1 MAGVLYDPT
10 KPMPLIQMVN
20 SPLWQG
26 VKPTVGQRNN
36 NPGNLRS
43 FDDFQG
49 KTGQGKGG
57 YDIYDT
63 MDNGARALAR
73 DLHTK
78 SKRGVRTVRELMTGY
93 APPSDNNPTGS
104 YIDYVANDLGVD
116 PDQEIDIANMRPKL
130 MRSITKFENKNR
142 DILSDDM
149 IAQAIAA
156 ADGKPVNE
164 GTGPMNW
171 MQGYYQD
178 GAGQAVAPTAQTAA
192 PPPPA
197 LANIPPQNNQ
207 TLPPQDDDGY
217 GAMRLLN
224 FTEAQIAEAKRR
236 GVPAEFYTAQAGLNN
251 GVLAEPNANLDPEAD
266 VSLRGPTRPSAGMVL
281 ASDNDPSFSLI
292 SEAQAA
298 TLDDVIAR
306 QGDTRQA
313 FQDQYTAT
321 TSPALTMPSNETQSQ
336 GILANPGYTNNTRS
350 QTPLSITPPN
360 QGIDFAERMVRMGA
374 AGLGA
379 MDKGPAAQMAA
390 MGREDAAINDM
401 QRASL
406 EKYRLAELKAKK
418 GKTNAAPQQS
428 PYTGV
433 VLDTIDTIFA
443 QVEEGGNDMLWP
455 FDNVTGGIGKALSY
469 IPGSPAHDVA
479 SNIDTIVSSIG
490 FDRLQKMRDD
500 SPTGG
505 ALGAISEKELALLN
519 SALGSL
525 RQSQSREQFLKNLRR
540 VKTHYQA
547 SVQAIREQQIEYAR
561 INGLPV
567 PAMTVSG
574 QAAAGN
580 QAASSNLDAAR
591 AIISQR

>member
-20 SPLWQG
+20 SPQWIG

-43 FDDFQG
+43 FDAFQG

-63 MDNGARALAR
+63 LDNGARALAR

-78 SKRGVRTVRELMTGY
+78 SKRGVKTVRDLMTGY

-156 ADGKPVNE
+156 ADGESPDMPNQQMPPGGYPSIAGPLADGNLSIKDLTDQANRAIAPDGFYADQIPLVDMQRLGVNPYPVAAS
-164 GTGPMNW
+164 
-171 MQGYYQD
+171 D
-178 GAGQAVAPTAQTAA
+178 G
-192 PPPPA
+192 PA
-197 LANIPPQNNQ
+197 L
-207 TLPPQDDDGY
+207 T
-217 GAMRLLN
+217 
-224 FTEAQIAEAKRR
+224 F
-236 GVPAEFYTAQAGLNN
+236 
-251 GVLAEPNANLDPEAD
+251 
-266 VSLRGPTRPSAGMVL
+266 
-281 ASDNDPSFSLI
+281 
-292 SEAQAA
+292 
-298 TLDDVIAR
+298 DDVMAR
-306 QGDTRQA
+306 QGNARQS
-313 FQDQYTAT
+313 FQDQYTAAT
-321 TSPALTMPSNETQSQ
+321 NPALTMPGDDTP
-336 GILANPGYTNNTRS
+336 GILANAGNYTNNTRS

-360 QGIDFAERMVRMGA
+360 QNIDFAERMVRMGA

-379 MDKGPAAQMAA
+379 MNKGPAAQMAA
-390 MGREDAAINDM
+390 MGMESANIDDM

-418 GKTNAAPQQS
+418 GKTNAVPQQS

-455 FDNVTGGIGKALSY
+455 FDNVTGGIGKAMSY

-490 FDRLQKMRDD
+490 FERLQKMRDD

-540 VKTHYQA
+540 VKDHYQA

-561 INGLPV
+561 INGLPI

>member
-43 FDDFQG
+43 FDAFQG

-63 MDNGARALAR
+63 LDNGARALAR

-78 SKRGVRTVRELMTGY
+78 SKRGVKTVRELMTGY
-93 APPSDNNPTGS
+93 APPSDNNPTDS
-104 YIDYVANDLGVD
+104 YIDYVAKDLGVN
-116 PDQEIDIANMRPKL
+116 PDQEIDIASMRPKL

-149 IAQAIAA
+149 IAQAIAS
-156 ADGKPVNE
+156 ADGESTDMPNQQKPP
-164 GTGPMNW
+164 GGYPSIAGPLADGQVTWSDFTDQANRFIAPD
-171 MQGYYQD
+171 GYYADQIPLVDMHRLGVNPYPVAEYD
-178 GAGQAVAPTAQTAA
+178 G
-192 PPPPA
+192 PA
-197 LANIPPQNNQ
+197 L
-207 TLPPQDDDGY
+207 TFDD
-217 GAMRLLN
+217 AM
-224 FTEAQIAEAKRR
+224 
-236 GVPAEFYTAQAGLNN
+236 
-251 GVLAEPNANLDPEAD
+251 
-266 VSLRGPTRPSAGMVL
+266 
-281 ASDNDPSFSLI
+281 
-292 SEAQAA
+292 
-298 TLDDVIAR
+298 AR
-306 QGDTRQA
+306 QGDARQA
-313 FQDQYTAT
+313 FQNQYTAAN
-321 TSPALTMPSNETQSQ
+321 PALTMPGGDTQTSP
-336 GILANPGYTNNTRS
+336 GILANAGNFTNNTRS
-350 QTPLSITPPN
+350 QTPLSLTPPN

-379 MDKGPAAQMAA
+379 MDRGPAAQMAA
-390 MGREDAAINDM
+390 MGMESANIDDM

-418 GKTNAAPQQS
+418 GKTNVAPQQS

-443 QVEEGGNDMLWP
+443 QVEEGDNDTFWP
-455 FDNVTGGIGKALSY
+455 FDNVTGGIGTAMSY

-490 FDRLQKMRDD
+490 FERLQKMRDE

-505 ALGAISEKELALLN
+505 ALGSISEKELALLN

-525 RQSQSREQFLKNLRR
+525 RQSQSSKQFLKNLRR
-540 VKTHYQA
+540 VRTHYEA
-547 SVQAIREQQIEYAR
+547 SVKAIREQQIEYAR
-561 INGLPV
+561 MNGLPV

-580 QAASSNLDAAR
+580 QAASSNLAAAR

>member
-78 SKRGVRTVRELMTGY
+78 SKRGVKTVRELMTGY

-156 ADGKPVNE
+156 ADGESPDMPYDKVPPGGHPSISGPLADGRLSLKDATDQANRFLAPDGFYADQIPLVDMERLKANPYPVAE
-164 GTGPMNW
+164 
-171 MQGYYQD
+171 YD
-178 GAGQAVAPTAQTAA
+178 GA
-192 PPPPA
+192 PA
-197 LANIPPQNNQ
+197 
-207 TLPPQDDDGY
+207 T
-217 GAMRLLN
+217 
-224 FTEAQIAEAKRR
+224 F
-236 GVPAEFYTAQAGLNN
+236 
-251 GVLAEPNANLDPEAD
+251 
-266 VSLRGPTRPSAGMVL
+266 
-281 ASDNDPSFSLI
+281 
-292 SEAQAA
+292 
-298 TLDDVIAR
+298 DDVMAR
-306 QGDTRQA
+306 QGDARQA
-313 FQDQYTAT
+313 FQDQYTAAT
-321 TSPALTMPSNETQSQ
+321 NPALTMPSNETQSQ

-360 QGIDFAERMVRMGA
+360 QNIDFAERMVRMGA

-443 QVEEGGNDMLWP
+443 QVEEGGNDTFWP
-455 FDNVTGGIGKALSY
+455 FDNVTGAIGTAMSY
-469 IPGSPAHDVA
+469 VAGSPAHDVA

-490 FDRLQKMRDD
+490 FERLQKMRDD

-505 ALGAISEKELALLN
+505 ALGSISEKELALLN

-561 INGLPV
+561 INGLPI

>member
-1 MAGVLYDPT
+1 MIDMAGVLYDPT

-20 SPLWQG
+20 SPKWIG

-43 FDDFQG
+43 FDAFQG

-63 MDNGARALAR
+63 LDNGARALAR

-78 SKRGVRTVRELMTGY
+78 SKRGVKTVRELMTGY
-93 APPSDNNPTGS
+93 APPSDNNPTDS
-104 YIDYVANDLGVD
+104 YIDYVAKDLGVN
-116 PDQEIDIANMRPKL
+116 PDQEIDIASMRPKL

-156 ADGKPVNE
+156 ADGESPDMPNQNVPPGGYPSIAGPLSDGQVTGKDLTDQFNRFIAPDGFYADQIPLVDMHRLGVNPYPVAE
-164 GTGPMNW
+164 
-171 MQGYYQD
+171 YD
-178 GAGQAVAPTAQTAA
+178 G
-192 PPPPA
+192 PA
-197 LANIPPQNNQ
+197 L
-207 TLPPQDDDGY
+207 TFDD
-217 GAMRLLN
+217 AM
-224 FTEAQIAEAKRR
+224 
-236 GVPAEFYTAQAGLNN
+236 
-251 GVLAEPNANLDPEAD
+251 
-266 VSLRGPTRPSAGMVL
+266 
-281 ASDNDPSFSLI
+281 
-292 SEAQAA
+292 
-298 TLDDVIAR
+298 AR
-306 QGDTRQA
+306 QGDARQA
-313 FQDQYTAT
+313 FQDQYTAAT
-321 TSPALTMPSNETQSQ
+321 NPALTMPGNDTQTSP
-336 GILANPGYTNNTRS
+336 GILANAGNYTNNTRS
-350 QTPLSITPPN
+350 QTPLSITPPTQN
-360 QGIDFAERMVRMGA
+360 IDFAERMVRMGA

-379 MDKGPAAQMAA
+379 MNKGPAAQMAA
-390 MGREDAAINDM
+390 MGMESANIDDM

-443 QVEEGGNDMLWP
+443 QVEEGGNDTLWP
-455 FDNVTGGIGKALSY
+455 FDNVTGAIGTAMSY

-490 FDRLQKMRDD
+490 FERLQKMRDD

-561 INGLPV
+561 MNGLPV

>member
-1 MAGVLYDPT
+1 MERLKANPYPVAEYDGAPAT
-10 KPMPLIQMVN
+10 
-20 SPLWQG
+20 
-26 VKPTVGQRNN
+26 
-36 NPGNLRS
+36 
-43 FDDFQG
+43 FDDV
-49 KTGQGKGG
+49 
-57 YDIYDT
+57 
-63 MDNGARALAR
+63 M
-73 DLHTK
+73 
-78 SKRGVRTVRELMTGY
+78 
-93 APPSDNNPTGS
+93 
-104 YIDYVANDLGVD
+104 
-116 PDQEIDIANMRPKL
+116 
-130 MRSITKFENKNR
+130 
-142 DILSDDM
+142 
-149 IAQAIAA
+149 
-156 ADGKPVNE
+156 
-164 GTGPMNW
+164 
-171 MQGYYQD
+171 
-178 GAGQAVAPTAQTAA
+178 
-192 PPPPA
+192 
-197 LANIPPQNNQ
+197 
-207 TLPPQDDDGY
+207 
-217 GAMRLLN
+217 
-224 FTEAQIAEAKRR
+224 
-236 GVPAEFYTAQAGLNN
+236 
-251 GVLAEPNANLDPEAD
+251 
-266 VSLRGPTRPSAGMVL
+266 
-281 ASDNDPSFSLI
+281 
-292 SEAQAA
+292 
-298 TLDDVIAR
+298 AR
-306 QGDTRQA
+306 QGDARQA
-313 FQDQYTAT
+313 FQDQYTAAT
-321 TSPALTMPSNETQSQ
+321 NPALTMPSNETQSQ

-360 QGIDFAERMVRMGA
+360 QNIDFAERMVRMGA

-443 QVEEGGNDMLWP
+443 QVEEGGNDTFWP
-455 FDNVTGGIGKALSY
+455 FDNVTGAIGTAMSY
-469 IPGSPAHDVA
+469 VAGSPAHDVA

-490 FDRLQKMRDD
+490 FERLQKMRDD

-505 ALGAISEKELALLN
+505 ALGSISEKELALLN

-561 INGLPV
+561 INGLPI